1 MSYENVLVEKRDQI
15 GFITLNRP
23 QAMNTFNVPF
33 ARELNDALWEM
44 EQDPEVRVVVI
55 DANGK
60 HFSTGISLDEFKG
73 KTNKEYREFIHLMDE
88 HNHTI
93 AKMKKPVIASVKG
106 YALANGAGLSFACD
120 LTVAAEDAKF
130 GTTAI
135 NVGLICLGPAAPLAR
150 NVGRKKALE
159 MVLTGDIIPA
169 AEAQRLGLVNKVVPP
184 DQLEAAT
191 LELAT
196 KLAAK
201 SPLAL
206 QIGKAG
212 HLWDARCPL
221 PPGPGHAGRHV
232 CGPVQHGRCGG
243 RGQGVSGEEK
253 TGVAGTLTA
262 QRFLRPA
269 GSEIQKGCQ
278 VNNDEPRRGN
288 EKSWIQFLGQ
298 LRRERVLYE
307 MDQTPGQAGLYRRP

>member
-1 MSYENVLVEKRDQI
+1 MSLENVLVEKRDQI

-44 EQDPEVRVVVI
+44 EKDPEVRVVVI

-60 HFSTGISLDEFKG
+60 NFSTGISLDEFKG

-120 LTVAAEDAKF
+120 LTVATEDAKF

-135 NVGLICLGPAAPLAR
+135 NVGLICLGPAAPLVR
-150 NVGRKKALE
+150 NVGLKKALE
-159 MVLTGDIIPA
+159 MVLTGDIISA
-169 AEAQRLGLVNKVVPP
+169 AEAQRLGLVNKVVPS
-184 DQLEAAT
+184 DQLEEAT
-191 LELAT
+191 LELAAR
-196 KLAAK
+196 LAAK

-206 QIGKAG
+206 QAGKAG
-212 HLWDARCPL
+212 IY
-221 PPGPGHAGRHV
+221 GM
-232 CGPVQHGRCGG
+232 
-243 RGQGVSGEEK
+243 QGVPYNQALDMLSDRFAALCCAEDAEE
-253 TGVAGTLTA
+253 GVKA
-262 QRFLRPA
+262 FL
-269 GSEIQKGCQ
+269 
-278 VNNDEPRRGN
+278 
-288 EKSWIQFLGQ
+288 EKRKPVW
-298 LRRERVLYE
+298 RER
-307 MDQTPGQAGLYRRP
+307 

>member
-1 MSYENVLVEKRDQI
+1 MSYTNVLVEKQDKI
-15 GFITLNRP
+15 GIITLNRP
-23 QAMNTFNVPF
+23 QAMNTFNIPF

-44 EQDPEVRVVVI
+44 EKDPEVRVVVI

-60 HFSTGISLDEFKG
+60 HFSTGISLDEFKD
-73 KTNKEYREFIHLMDE
+73 KTNKEYREFIRLMDE

-93 AKMKKPVIASVKG
+93 ANMKKPVIASVKG

-135 NVGLICLGPAAPLAR
+135 NVGLICLGPAAPLVR

-159 MVLTGDIIPA
+159 MVLLGDILSA
-169 AEAQRLGLVNKVVPP
+169 AEAQRLGLVNQVVPS
-184 DQLEAAT
+184 DKLEEAT

-201 SPLAL
+201 SPLAI

-212 HLWDARCPL
+212 IYGMEDVNYHQALDMLSERFAALCSTEDAEE
-221 PPGPGHAGRHV
+221 
-232 CGPVQHGRCGG
+232 
-243 RGQGVSGEEK
+243 GVKAFLEK
-253 TGVAGTLTA
+253 
-262 QRFLRPA
+262 RKP
-269 GSEIQKGCQ
+269 E
-278 VNNDEPRRGN
+278 
-288 EKSWIQFLGQ
+288 W
-298 LRRERVLYE
+298 RER
-307 MDQTPGQAGLYRRP
+307 

>member
-1 MSYENVLVEKRDQI
+1 MEYTNVLVEKRERI

-33 ARELNDALWEM
+33 ARELNAALRDM
-44 EQDPEVRVVVI
+44 EQDPEIRVVVI

-60 HFSTGISLDEFKG
+60 HFSTGISLDEFKE
-73 KTNKEYREFIHLMDE
+73 KTPKEYREFVHLMDE

-93 AKMKKPVIASVKG
+93 ATMKKPVIASVKG

-150 NVGRKKALE
+150 NVGLKKALE
-159 MVLTGDIIPA
+159 MVLTGDIISA
-169 AEAQRLGLVNKVVPP
+169 AEAQRLGLVNRVVPP
-184 DQLEAAT
+184 EKLEEAT

-201 SPLAL
+201 SPMAL
-206 QIGKAG
+206 QAGKAG
-212 HLWDARCPL
+212 IYGMQNVP
-221 PPGPGHAGRHV
+221 
-232 CGPVQHGRCGG
+232 
-243 RGQGVSGEEK
+243 
-253 TGVAGTLTA
+253 
-262 QRFLRPA
+262 
-269 GSEIQKGCQ
+269 
-278 VNNDEPRRGN
+278 
-288 EKSWIQFLGQ
+288 
-298 LRRERVLYE
+298 Y
-307 MDQTPGQAGLYRRP
+307 GQALNALSDRFAALCTTKDAEEGVKAFLEKRTPEWQER

>member
-1 MSYENVLVEKRDQI
+1 MSYTNVLVEKRDKI

-44 EQDPEVRVVVI
+44 EKDPEVQVVVI

-60 HFSTGISLDEFKG
+60 HFSTGISLDEFKD
-73 KTNKEYREFIHLMDE
+73 KTPKEYREFIHLMDE
-88 HNHTI
+88 HNHTL

-150 NVGRKKALE
+150 NVGLKKALE

-169 AEAQRLGLVNKVVPP
+169 TEAQRLGLVNKVVPA
-184 DQLEAAT
+184 DKLEEAT

-206 QIGKAG
+206 QAGKAG
-212 HLWDARCPL
+212 IYAMQNVGYHQALDMLSDRFAGLCCTEDAEE
-221 PPGPGHAGRHV
+221 
-232 CGPVQHGRCGG
+232 
-243 RGQGVSGEEK
+243 GVKCFLEK
-253 TGVAGTLTA
+253 RT
-262 QRFLRPA
+262 P
-269 GSEIQKGCQ
+269 E
-278 VNNDEPRRGN
+278 
-288 EKSWIQFLGQ
+288 W
-298 LRRERVLYE
+298 RER
-307 MDQTPGQAGLYRRP
+307 

>member
-1 MSYENVLVEKRDQI
+1 MDNTNVLVEKRDRI

-33 ARELNDALWEM
+33 ARELNDALWAM
-44 EQDPEVRVVVI
+44 EKDPEVRVVVI
-55 DANGK
+55 NANGK
-60 HFSTGISLDEFKG
+60 HFSTGISLDEFKD
-73 KTNKEYREFIHLMDE
+73 KTAKEYREFIHLMDE
-88 HNHTI
+88 HNHTL

-135 NVGLICLGPAAPLAR
+135 NVGLICLGPAAPLAL
-150 NVGRKKALE
+150 NVGLKKALE
-159 MVLTGDIIPA
+159 MVLTGDIISA

-184 DQLEAAT
+184 DKLEEAT

-206 QIGKAG
+206 QAGKAG
-212 HLWDARCPL
+212 IYGMQNVAYAQALDMLGERFACLCSTEDAEEGVKAFLEKRK
-221 PPGPGHAGRHV
+221 
-232 CGPVQHGRCGG
+232 PVW
-243 RGQGVSGEEK
+243 K
-253 TGVAGTLTA
+253 
-262 QRFLRPA
+262 
-269 GSEIQKGCQ
+269 
-278 VNNDEPRRGN
+278 
-288 EKSWIQFLGQ
+288 
-298 LRRERVLYE
+298 
-307 MDQTPGQAGLYRRP
+307 

>member
-1 MSYENVLVEKRDQI
+1 MDYTNVLVEKRDQI

-44 EQDPEVRVVVI
+44 ESDPEVRVVVI

-73 KTNKEYREFIHLMDE
+73 KSNKEYREFIRLMDE

-93 AKMKKPVIASVKG
+93 ARMKKPVIASVKG
-106 YALANGAGLSFACD
+106 YALANGSGLSFACD
-120 LTVAAEDAKF
+120 LTVAAEDARF

-135 NVGLICLGPAAPLAR
+135 NVGLICTGPAAPLSR
-150 NVGRKKALE
+150 LVGRKKTLE
-159 MVLTGDIIPA
+159 MLLTGDIISA
-169 AEAQRLGLVNKVVPP
+169 AEAERWGLVNKVVPN
-184 DQLEAAT
+184 DKLEEAT

-206 QIGKAG
+206 QAGKTAVYGIQDVNYHQAIDFLSEIFAALCSCEDAEEGVKAFLEKRKAG
-212 HLWDARCPL
+212 
-221 PPGPGHAGRHV
+221 V
-232 CGPVQHGRCGG
+232 V
-243 RGQGVSGEEK
+243 
-253 TGVAGTLTA
+253 
-262 QRFLRPA
+262 
-269 GSEIQKGCQ
+269 
-278 VNNDEPRRGN
+278 
-288 EKSWIQFLGQ
+288 
-298 LRRERVLYE
+298 
-307 MDQTPGQAGLYRRP
+307 

>member
-1 MSYENVLVEKRDQI
+1 MVEKRDQI

-33 ARELNDALWEM
+33 ARELNDALREM
-44 EQDPEVRVVVI
+44 EKDPEVRVVVI

-73 KTNKEYREFIHLMDE
+73 KTTKEYREFIKLMDE

-93 AKMKKPVIASVKG
+93 ARMKKPVIASVKG

-159 MVLTGDIIPA
+159 MVLLGDIISA
-169 AEAQRLGLVNKVVPP
+169 AEAARLGLVNKVVPS
-184 DQLEAAT
+184 DKLEEAT
-191 LELAT
+191 LELAG

-212 HLWDARCPL
+212 IYGMEDVPYQQALDILSERFAALCCTEDAEE
-221 PPGPGHAGRHV
+221 
-232 CGPVQHGRCGG
+232 
-243 RGQGVSGEEK
+243 GVKAFLEK
-253 TGVAGTLTA
+253 RTPEW
-262 QRFLRPA
+262 Q
-269 GSEIQKGCQ
+269 
-278 VNNDEPRRGN
+278 
-288 EKSWIQFLGQ
+288 
-298 LRRERVLYE
+298 ER
-307 MDQTPGQAGLYRRP
+307 

>member
-1 MSYENVLVEKRDQI
+1 MGYTNVLVDKQDLI

-23 QAMNTFNVPF
+23 EEMNTFNIPF

-44 EQDPEVRVVVI
+44 ENDPEVRVVVI
-55 DANGK
+55 RAIGK
-60 HFSTGISLDEFKG
+60 HFSTGISLAEFKG
-73 KTNKEYREFIHLMDE
+73 KSNKEYREFIRLMDE

-93 AKMKKPVIASVKG
+93 SKMKKPVIASVKG
-106 YALANGAGLSFACD
+106 FALANGSGLSFACD
-120 LTVAAEDAKF
+120 LTVASEDAKF

-150 NVGRKKALE
+150 SLGRKKTLE
-159 MVLTGDIIPA
+159 MVLTGDIITA
-169 AEAQRLGLVNKVVPP
+169 AEAERLGLVNKVVPK

-212 HLWDARCPL
+212 IYGMQDVPYHQALDYLGELFAALCSTEDAEEGVKAFLERRKPEWK
-221 PPGPGHAGRHV
+221 GR
-232 CGPVQHGRCGG
+232 
-243 RGQGVSGEEK
+243 
-253 TGVAGTLTA
+253 
-262 QRFLRPA
+262 
-269 GSEIQKGCQ
+269 
-278 VNNDEPRRGN
+278 
-288 EKSWIQFLGQ
+288 
-298 LRRERVLYE
+298 
-307 MDQTPGQAGLYRRP
+307 

>member
-1 MSYENVLVEKRDQI
+1 MSYTNVMVEKRDKI

-44 EQDPEVRVVVI
+44 ENDPEVRVVVI

-60 HFSTGISLDEFKG
+60 HFSTGISLDEFKE
-73 KTNKEYREFIHLMDE
+73 KTSKEYCEFIHQMDE

-120 LTVAAEDAKF
+120 LTIAAEDAKF

-135 NVGLICLGPAAPLAR
+135 NVGLICLGPAAPLSR
-150 NVGRKKALE
+150 QVGLKKTLE
-159 MVLTGDIIPA
+159 MVLTGEIIPA
-169 AEAQRLGLVNKVVPP
+169 PEALRLGLVNKVVPP
-184 DQLEAAT
+184 DQLEEAT
-191 LELAT
+191 LEWAK

-206 QIGKAG
+206 QAGKAG
-212 HLWDARCPL
+212 IYAMQNVPYHQALNMLSDRFAALCSTEDAEE
-221 PPGPGHAGRHV
+221 
-232 CGPVQHGRCGG
+232 
-243 RGQGVSGEEK
+243 GVKAFLEK
-253 TGVAGTLTA
+253 RKPEW
-262 QRFLRPA
+262 Q
-269 GSEIQKGCQ
+269 
-278 VNNDEPRRGN
+278 
-288 EKSWIQFLGQ
+288 
-298 LRRERVLYE
+298 ER
-307 MDQTPGQAGLYRRP
+307 

>member
-1 MSYENVLVEKRDQI
+1 MEYTNILVDKREHI

-44 EQDPEVRVVVI
+44 EKDPEIRVVVI

-60 HFSTGISLDEFKG
+60 HFSTGISLDEFKE
-73 KTNKEYREFIHLMDE
+73 KTAKEYCEFIHLMDE

-106 YALANGAGLSFACD
+106 YALANGAGLAFACD

-150 NVGRKKALE
+150 HVGLKKVLE
-159 MVLTGDIIPA
+159 MVLTGDIISA
-169 AEAQRLGLVNKVVPP
+169 AEAQRLGLVNKVAPP
-184 DQLEAAT
+184 DKLEEVT
-191 LELAT
+191 LELAA

-206 QIGKAG
+206 QAGKDGIYAMQG
-212 HLWDARCPL
+212 IPYFQALDMLSDKFAKLCSTEDAEE
-221 PPGPGHAGRHV
+221 
-232 CGPVQHGRCGG
+232 
-243 RGQGVSGEEK
+243 GVR
-253 TGVAGTLTA
+253 A
-262 QRFLRPA
+262 FL
-269 GSEIQKGCQ
+269 QKRKP
-278 VNNDEPRRGN
+278 EW
-288 EKSWIQFLGQ
+288 K
-298 LRRERVLYE
+298 ER
-307 MDQTPGQAGLYRRP
+307 